1 MPTQKLNLRWL
12 NRTFNLDEWNI
23 IESAWN
29 QLVDDKKVKIG
40 EDSDIVKNFKLL
52 LSRLQLIDDGFKRN
66 MEEGFPSD
74 CKKYKQMNYFVRK
87 HSNPKGKT
95 PKPSSQES
103 QKKICTQS
111 DESMLFVDDASSIQ
125 QSGIQSVF
133 LSSPD

>member
-12 NRTFNLDEWNI
+12 NRTFNFDEWNI

-40 EDSDIVKNFKLL
+40 EDSDIAKNYKLL

-74 CKKYKQMNYFVRK
+74 CKK
-87 HSNPKGKT
+87 
-95 PKPSSQES
+95 
-103 QKKICTQS
+103 
-111 DESMLFVDDASSIQ
+111 
-125 QSGIQSVF
+125 
-133 LSSPD
+133 